1 MNTNNTNTN
10 SQAHLI
16 DEALTGLTEK
26 QRQYVRLI
34 CISKSTLEQAA
45 KMVGFS
51 DNPARVYRRL
61 TRIAA
66 VREAMEKVNGIIA
79 QSQNKHQHGGSSNE
93 QKEQKQEAIR
103 EDAKIINSG
112 GTHGEGE
119 KQDHYVPAP
128 AGKGTDA
135 LRSALR
141 EIIGDTLDEKRVTE
155 IVREVVRHEVGLQP
169 TRIAV
174 VTPAGKSYEMGM
186 QHKNFARLMLM
197 LQAGRHVYLGG
208 GAGTGKTTAGREA
221 AKAMSQIWERE
232 LKFYFNGAID
242 SEHKLLGFVD
252 AQGRIV
258 SRPFREAFTKGGFY
272 MFDEVDASFPSALL
286 AFNAALSNDYCD
298 FPDGCF
304 QKHPDFR
311 CMAAANTWGF
321 GATHDYVGRM
331 KIDEA
336 FRNRFAMLNWEVDET
351 LERHLALREID
362 DQDMGGRWVT
372 HVQQCRAKAKIAGI
386 RCVISPRASIGGCA
400 LLQAGDEWH
409 LAEDAV
415 IRMGMAEESWNQIK
429 A

>member
-93 QKEQKQEAIR
+93 QKEQKQEVKKEALGDLSD
-103 EDAKIINSG
+103 EEFEAKQNSG
-112 GTHGEGE
+112 RALGHESE
-119 KQDHYVPAP
+119 PK
-128 AGKGTDA
+128 KDA

-141 EIIGDTLDEKRVTE
+141 DIIGDTLDENRVTE
-155 IVREVVRHEVGLQP
+155 IVRTIVKQEVGLAP
-169 TRIAV
+169 VRVEV
-174 VTPAGKSYEMGM
+174 VTPSTKTVDMGIQHRNFQSLVTKLLAGC
-186 QHKNFARLMLM
+186 N
-197 LQAGRHVYLGG
+197 VYLAGP
-208 GAGTGKTTAGREA
+208 AGTGKTTAGEFS
-221 AKAMSQIWERE
+221 AKALEAHWGRE
-232 LKFYFNGAID
+232 VPFYFNGAID
-242 SEHKLLGFVD
+242 SEHKLLGFTD

-258 SRPFREAFTKGGFY
+258 SRPFRKAFTEGGVY
-272 MFDEVDASFPSALL
+272 LFDEVDASLPSALL
-286 AFNAALSNDYCD
+286 AFNAALSNGWCD

-304 QKHPDFR
+304 KKHPDFR
-311 CMAAANTWGF
+311 CIAAANTWGF
-321 GATHDYVGRM
+321 GATHDYVGRA
-331 KIDEA
+331 KLDEA
-336 FRNRFAMLNWEVDET
+336 FRNRFVMLAWDTDET
-351 LERHLALREID
+351 LERHLALTKIE
-362 DQDMGGRWVT
+362 DQNLGSKWIT
-372 HVQQCRAKAKIAGI
+372 NVQQCRAKAKIAGV
-386 RCVISPRASIGGCA
+386 RCVISPRASIYGCM
-400 LLQAGDEWH
+400 LLQAGETWQE
-409 LAEDAV
+409 AEESC
-415 IRMGMAEESWNQIK
+415 IRMGMADESWNQIK